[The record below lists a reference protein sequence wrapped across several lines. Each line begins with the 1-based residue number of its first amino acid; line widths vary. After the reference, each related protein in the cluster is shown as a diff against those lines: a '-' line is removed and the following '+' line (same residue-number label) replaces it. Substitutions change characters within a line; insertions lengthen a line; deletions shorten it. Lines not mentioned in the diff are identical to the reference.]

1 MGALHDGHMSL
12 IRQAAQ
18 ENTDVVVSIYVNP
31 TQFGVNEDL
40 DSYPRTW
47 NEDLEK
53 IQALNTEF
61 ESKSSPGSGRV
72 TAIFAPTTKVVYPTL
87 PPTSELNGNGSFV
100 TITPLATKLEGAS
113 RPVFFRGVAT
123 VCTKLFNM
131 VTPDRVYFGQKDVQQ
146 SIIIKRMVQDFHIDT
161 EVRVGPTS
169 REPDGL
175 AMSSRNAYL
184 GARRRNV
191 GLVLSRAMRAAEAV
205 YLSGK
210 KSRNEIL
217 GAANSFAQ
225 STLAE
230 QELLPAYKRARFEV
244 DYISL
249 ADPESLEELDHVDES
264 KGAVLSGAVKMFP
277 LEESQEGEDCGLGGG
292 KVPIMGPPYILWSC
306 GYTAIY
312 SYNSEREREL
322 GFYYQNG
329 QATFFFPPSAAKLKT
344 SIFTLQLQRRR
355 EQKREINETIPKCS
369 ALTLVIIMADDGM
382 LMNFDVGDGIISSQ
396 QKFKGGKWKDRLV
409 AKKIADHRHKK
420 SKQPFTADD
429 SRRGER
435 GGEADHGGV
444 SSRPPKRQRLNNGDF
459 QPSTAT
465 ITGVS
470 NNSSSKYATGPQRE
484 VISSLF
490 SYNPVAK
497 TVPTVEEST
506 AHDDAEATKASNAP
520 LVDGIDTFTSL
531 GLSPELAAHLLTK
544 LKLKNPTAIQ
554 KSSITQLLKENCDG
568 FIQAE
573 TGSGKTLAYLLPLVQ
588 RLMNLSGRKSA
599 EEGQGQATPIHRD
612 SGLFAIILA
621 PTRELC
627 KQISVVLDSLLNCAH
642 WLVAGTVI
650 GGEKKKSEKARLRK
664 GLNIL
669 VATPGRL
676 ADHLDNTKV
685 LDVGLVRWLV
695 LDEGD
700 RLMELGFEEEIQN
713 TIKKLDSKR
722 RPTSKIENLPPRRL
736 TVLCSA
742 TLKMNVQRLGEMSLK
757 DAVHIQADPADE
769 IEDTSSQAGDAQKS
783 LEFSAPAQL
792 KQSFAI
798 VASKLRLVTL
808 TALLKSTFIRKGTVM
823 KAIVFVSC
831 ADSVDYHFEVFT
843 RKSDKSTES
852 VGKGEKE
859 KQEEEKEEKDSSAE
873 AAYTTNSATQGT
885 VSESPTLS
893 NPNNSVILHKLH
905 GSLPQHVR
913 TATLSAFAKQKD
925 TSVLICTDVAS
936 RGLDL
941 PNVDFVIEYDPA
953 FSADDHL
960 HRIGRTARL
969 GRDGRA
975 MIFLL
980 PGSEEGYINV
990 LKRGYRDNNTKAVTR
1005 SDESDI
1011 LKRGFGRTNG
1021 KGWEEAATEFQLDI
1035 ERWTLD
1041 NPSILEMARRAFQSH
1056 IRAYATHIASEREYF
1071 NIKDLHL
1078 GHLAKGFG
1086 LRDRPTKINVPGLR
1100 TGKEETKK
1108 AFKANRTVDSS
1119 DKKNDSGPK
1128 NDSAADKMRK
1138 KMREHMAAANEFN
1151 IA

>member
-1 MGALHDGHMSL
+1 
-12 IRQAAQ
+12 
-18 ENTDVVVSIYVNP
+18 
-31 TQFGVNEDL
+31 
-40 DSYPRTW
+40 
-47 NEDLEK
+47 
-53 IQALNTEF
+53 
-61 ESKSSPGSGRV
+61 
-72 TAIFAPTTKVVYPTL
+72 
-87 PPTSELNGNGSFV
+87 
-100 TITPLATKLEGAS
+100 
-113 RPVFFRGVAT
+113 
-123 VCTKLFNM
+123 
-131 VTPDRVYFGQKDVQQ
+131 
-146 SIIIKRMVQDFHIDT
+146 
-161 EVRVGPTS
+161 
-169 REPDGL
+169 
-175 AMSSRNAYL
+175 
-184 GARRRNV
+184 
-191 GLVLSRAMRAAEAV
+191 
-205 YLSGK
+205 
-210 KSRNEIL
+210 
-217 GAANSFAQ
+217 
-225 STLAE
+225 
-230 QELLPAYKRARFEV
+230 
-244 DYISL
+244 
-249 ADPESLEELDHVDES
+249 
-264 KGAVLSGAVKMFP
+264 
-277 LEESQEGEDCGLGGG
+277 
-292 KVPIMGPPYILWSC
+292 
-306 GYTAIY
+306 
-312 SYNSEREREL
+312 
-322 GFYYQNG
+322 
-329 QATFFFPPSAAKLKT
+329 
-344 SIFTLQLQRRR
+344 
-355 EQKREINETIPKCS
+355 
-369 ALTLVIIMADDGM
+369 MADDGM

-420 SKQPFTADD
+420 SKQPYTAENG
-429 SRRGER
+429 SQGTRRGER
-435 GGEADHGGV
+435 DHGGA
-444 SSRPPKRQRLNNGDF
+444 SNRPPKRQRLNNGDF

-470 NNSSSKYATGPQRE
+470 NNSGSKYATGPQRQ

-490 SYNPVAK
+490 SYNPVPT
-497 TVPTVEEST
+497 TVSMADTSTVQ
-506 AHDDAEATKASNAP
+506 DDAEAPKASNAP
-520 LVDGIDTFTSL
+520 LIDGIDTFTSL

-588 RLMNLSGRKSA
+588 RLMNLSGPKNT
-599 EEGQGQATPIHRD
+599 EGGKGATTPIHRD

-627 KQISVVLDSLLNCAH
+627 KQISVVLDGLLNCAH

-676 ADHLDNTKV
+676 ADHLDNTQV

-700 RLMELGFEEEIQN
+700 RLMELGFEEEIQGI
-713 TIKKLDSKR
+713 IKKLDSKR
-722 RPTSKIENLPPRRL
+722 RPTSKITNLPPRRL

-769 IEDTSSQAGDAQKS
+769 IEDGSSESGDAQKA

-808 TALLKSTFIRKGTVM
+808 TALLKSTFARKGTVM

-831 ADSVDYHFEVFT
+831 ADSVDYHFEVFS
-843 RKSDKSTES
+843 RKSNKATTADDGE
-852 VGKGEKE
+852 KGEDSDAE
-859 KQEEEKEEKDSSAE
+859 KAP
-873 AAYTTNSATQGT
+873 TTNSSIQGT
-885 VSESPTLS
+885 VAESPTLS
-893 NPNNSVILHKLH
+893 NPTNLVVLHKLH

-975 MIFLL
+975 LIFLL

-990 LKRGYRDNNTKAVTR
+990 LKRGYRDDNGKAVTR
-1005 SDESDI
+1005 SDENEI
-1011 LKRGFGRTNG
+1011 LKRGFGRNNG
-1021 KGWEEAATEFQLDI
+1021 SVGQGWEEAATEFQLDI

-1041 NPSILEMARRAFQSH
+1041 NPTILEMARRAFQSH
-1056 IRAYATHIASEREYF
+1056 IRAYATHVASEREYF

-1108 AFKANRTVDSS
+1108 AFKANRAIDSG

>member
-1 MGALHDGHMSL
+1 
-12 IRQAAQ
+12 
-18 ENTDVVVSIYVNP
+18 
-31 TQFGVNEDL
+31 
-40 DSYPRTW
+40 
-47 NEDLEK
+47 
-53 IQALNTEF
+53 
-61 ESKSSPGSGRV
+61 
-72 TAIFAPTTKVVYPTL
+72 
-87 PPTSELNGNGSFV
+87 
-100 TITPLATKLEGAS
+100 
-113 RPVFFRGVAT
+113 
-123 VCTKLFNM
+123 
-131 VTPDRVYFGQKDVQQ
+131 
-146 SIIIKRMVQDFHIDT
+146 
-161 EVRVGPTS
+161 
-169 REPDGL
+169 
-175 AMSSRNAYL
+175 
-184 GARRRNV
+184 
-191 GLVLSRAMRAAEAV
+191 
-205 YLSGK
+205 
-210 KSRNEIL
+210 
-217 GAANSFAQ
+217 
-225 STLAE
+225 
-230 QELLPAYKRARFEV
+230 
-244 DYISL
+244 
-249 ADPESLEELDHVDES
+249 
-264 KGAVLSGAVKMFP
+264 
-277 LEESQEGEDCGLGGG
+277 
-292 KVPIMGPPYILWSC
+292 
-306 GYTAIY
+306 
-312 SYNSEREREL
+312 
-322 GFYYQNG
+322 
-329 QATFFFPPSAAKLKT
+329 
-344 SIFTLQLQRRR
+344 
-355 EQKREINETIPKCS
+355 
-369 ALTLVIIMADDGM
+369 MADDGM

-409 AKKIADHRHKK
+409 AKKIAGHRHKK
-420 SKQPFTADD
+420 SKQQFTADD
-429 SRRGER
+429 SDRGAR
-435 GGEADHGGV
+435 GGEADHGGAY
-444 SSRPPKRQRLNNGDF
+444 SRPPKRQRLNNGDF

-497 TVPTVEEST
+497 TVPASDEST
-506 AHDDAEATKASNAP
+506 AQNEAEVAKASNAP

-588 RLMNLSGRKSA
+588 RLMNLSGQKGT
-599 EEGQGQATPIHRD
+599 EGDQGQSTSIHRD

-700 RLMELGFEEEIQN
+700 RLMELGFEEEIQGI
-713 TIKKLDSKR
+713 IKKLDSKR

-757 DAVHIQADPADE
+757 DAVHIQTDPAEE
-769 IEDTSSQAGDAQKS
+769 IEDASSEAGDAQKA
-783 LEFSAPAQL
+783 LDFSAPAQL

-843 RKSDKSTES
+843 RKSDKTIDG
-852 VGKGEKE
+852 VGKEEDEKE
-859 KQEEEKEEKDSSAE
+859 KDLSAE
-873 AAYTTNSATQGT
+873 AAPSPNSSTQGT
-885 VSESPTLS
+885 VAESPTLS
-893 NPNNSVILHKLH
+893 NSNNSVILHKLH

-975 MIFLL
+975 LIFLL

-990 LKRGYRDNNTKAVTR
+990 LKRGYRDENSKAVTR
-1005 SDESDI
+1005 RDENDI

-1035 ERWTLD
+1035 ERWTLE
-1041 NPSILEMARRAFQSH
+1041 NPTILEMARRAFQSH
-1056 IRAYATHIASEREYF
+1056 IRAYATHIANEREYF

-1108 AFKANRTVDSS
+1108 AFKANRAIDSS
-1119 DKKNDSGPK
+1119 GKKYDSGPR

-1138 KMREHMAAANEFN
+1138 KMREHMTAANEFN